1 MGARRVMRVIT
12 EVAGEAQ
19 GLVPVEVLG
28 RIPGALGPVAEEIF
42 RFLCPEWGPSG
53 DLFLSVNFI
62 DEGQMSELNH
72 RFMGEGHPTDV
83 LSFPIHASGGK
94 FTCPAPLPECL
105 LGDIMVCLP
114 RVLEN
119 ALEAGHSPVKELSLV
134 LVHGLLH
141 LLGWNH
147 ETEEGRREM
156 WDIQGHY
163 LERVERCL
171 TPPERRADPGA

>member
-1 MGARRVMRVIT
+1 
-12 EVAGEAQ
+12 
-19 GLVPVEVLG
+19 
-28 RIPGALGPVAEEIF
+28 
-42 RFLCPEWGPSG
+42 
-53 DLFLSVNFI
+53 
-62 DEGQMSELNH
+62 
-72 RFMGEGHPTDV
+72 
-83 LSFPIHASGGK
+83 
-94 FTCPAPLPECL
+94 
-105 LGDIMVCLP
+105 MVCLP